1 MLAGAVRTYINR
13 YGVCPGQRAI
23 VVCNNDDAY
32 RTALDLHHAGALV
45 IVTDLRANATGPL
58 MRAARD
64 AGIEILQGHSIIA
77 AYGNHRVARVEIA
90 PVNDSVTAI
99 TGDIDHRDCDLIA
112 MSGGLSHVVH
122 LHSQARG
129 KLQLDDAKLCFRP
142 SATHEPSFN
151 IGACNG
157 SFDLAAGL
165 KEAVRAGT
173 KAATATGH
181 KTTALDTHDVQSHKQ
196 SWRPLAAWKIPNGN
210 AAGRGPK
217 AFVDFQNDVTAN
229 DVSLAAREGYQSV
242 EHLKRY
248 TTTGMGTD
256 QGLSLIHISEPTRPY

>member
-1 MLAGAVRTYINR
+1 
-13 YGVCPGQRAI
+13 
-23 VVCNNDDAY
+23 
-32 RTALDLHHAGALV
+32 
-45 IVTDLRANATGPL
+45 
-58 MRAARD
+58 MRAVRD
-64 AGIEILQGHSIIA
+64 AGIEILQGHAIIA

-90 PVNDSVTAI
+90 PVNDSVTEI

-112 MSGGLSHVVH
+112 MSGGLSPAVH

-129 KLQLDDAKLCFRP
+129 KLQWDDAKLCFRP

-173 KAATATGH
+173 KAATASGH
-181 KTTALDTHDVQSHKQ
+181 KTTALDTPDVQSHKQ
-196 SWRPLAAWKIPNGN
+196 SWRPLAAWKIPNGH

-217 AFVDFQNDVTAN
+217 AFVDFQNDVTAS

-256 QGLSLIHISEPTRPY
+256 QGKTSNIMPWPFLPMRLAMKFRPLAQPLSGCPIPRQILAPSLAAILAIFLIRFA